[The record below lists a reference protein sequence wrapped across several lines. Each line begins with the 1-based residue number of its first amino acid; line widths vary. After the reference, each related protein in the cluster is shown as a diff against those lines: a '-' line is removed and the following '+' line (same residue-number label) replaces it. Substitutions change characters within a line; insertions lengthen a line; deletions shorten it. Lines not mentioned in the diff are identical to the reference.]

1 MPLPPAPYP
10 SDLTDDEWEVIAP
23 LFSKSEKRGKK
34 PVYDLRRVLNG
45 CFYVLRGGIAWRM
58 MPHDLP
64 PWRVVYDHFSDWRRT
79 GKWERINAVL
89 RERYRVSKG
98 RNPQPSAAV

>member
-34 PVYDLRRVLNG
+34 PVYDLRRVLEFRAFNLTHILH
-45 CFYVLRGGIAWRM
+45 V
-58 MPHDLP
+58 
-64 PWRVVYDHFSDWRRT
+64 
-79 GKWERINAVL
+79 
-89 RERYRVSKG
+89 
-98 RNPQPSAAV
+98 